1 MKILLVRPARI
12 KQAITLGEFMYSEP
26 IGLEIV
32 YAMLE
37 DKHQL
42 EILDLMSES
51 IGIEEKLREYKPQ
64 VVGLT
69 SLCIDVY
76 SVRDLAKR
84 VKNYDP
90 TIITVVGGTQAYLNS
105 QSFFIPDIDH
115 VLQYTTTENINL
127 LFDYLEKGD
136 QPPVIDGIC
145 SQENGFQTSNKC
157 GVNEYICPNRKS
169 TAKYRSQYSYFGYKP
184 CAIMATAQGCSKTC
198 SFCLRWRI
206 EGLREKY
213 FDMEEVIREILSIE
227 EDNIMIFDNDFLHN
241 PQRIE
246 ELCNFLERANIEK
259 NFICYGSVDSI
270 LRNQESI
277 RRFATLGLRA
287 VLVGYESF
295 KEKEL
300 LSYKKKSTLEDNLKA
315 SKILKELG
323 IDAWASF
330 IIHPDWDREDFQ
342 AFRKYLKKLAPE
354 IASFSPLTP
363 FPNLPMYKEYQKRLL
378 YKVEDYEAWS
388 FGQVVIAPSQM
399 SLQRYYYEILKTNLY
414 INLFSNNVVYLIKK
428 FGPLTVFRLSKGS
441 IKLMKRYLQLM
452 FEGKRNKTTKLLRK

>member
-26 IGLEIV
+26 IGLEVV

-42 EILDLMSES
+42 EILDMMSEN
-51 IGIEEKLREYKPQ
+51 IKIEDKLREYKPQ

-76 SVRDLAKR
+76 GVRDLAKR

-105 QSFFIPDIDH
+105 QCFFISEIDH
-115 VLQYTTTENINL
+115 VLKYTTTENINK
-127 LFDYLEKGD
+127 LFDHLEKGD
-136 QPPVIDGIC
+136 QPPIIDGIC
-145 SQENGFQTSNKC
+145 SQGNGFKTSNIC
-157 GVNEYICPNRKS
+157 GGNEYIRPNRRA

-184 CAIMATAQGCSKTC
+184 CAIMGTAQGCSKNC

-206 EGLREKY
+206 EGAQENY
-213 FDMEEVIREILSIE
+213 FPMEEVRAEILDIE
-227 EDNIMIFDNDFLHN
+227 EENIMIFDNDFLHN
-241 PQRIE
+241 DQRIE
-246 ELCNFLERANIEK
+246 EICDFLEEKNLHK

-270 LRNQESI
+270 LRNQEAI
-277 RRFATLGLRA
+277 KRFAVLGLRA

-295 KEKEL
+295 KEIEL
-300 LSYKKKSTLEDNLKA
+300 QNYQKKSTLEENLEA
-315 SKILKELG
+315 SNILKELG

-330 IIHPDWDREDFQ
+330 IIHPDWNKEDFQ
-342 AFRKYLKKLAPE
+342 AFRQYIRKLAPE

-363 FPNLPMYKEYQKRLL
+363 FPNLPMYQQYKNRLL
-378 YKVEDYEAWS
+378 FKEEDYEAWS
-388 FGQVVIAPSQM
+388 FGQVIIEPSQM
-399 SLQRYYYEILKTNLY
+399 SLKKYYYEILKTNLY
-414 INLFSNNVVYLIKK
+414 INLFSNNLGYLIKK
-428 FGPLTVFRLSKGS
+428 FGPLTVIRLSKGS
-441 IKLMKRYLQLM
+441 IKLMKRYIQLM
-452 FEGKRNKTTKLLRK
+452 FEGKKE